1 MLRTCKPLALLLFL
15 VTLVAAAPASAV
27 LEIEITEGAPSAR
40 PIAIVPFGWQG
51 SGEPPLDIAAIVG
64 QDLTR
69 TGRFAPAARQDLVA
83 TPTRGEEVRFGN
95 WRTLG
100 VDHVVVGR
108 VAPAGRGQ
116 FNVQFQLFDVIRER
130 QMTGYSFEASRGNLR
145 NVAHQISDTIYRQ
158 ITGERGAANTRIA
171 FVSATGSGDQREYQL
186 QVADYDGYNART
198 ILTSSEPIMSPALSP
213 GGDRI
218 AYVSFEQGRSA
229 IYIQE
234 VSTGQRQR
242 VSAQSGIN
250 GAPAWSP
257 NGNRLA
263 ITLSKEGDPE
273 IYVLS
278 LNNGSLQ
285 RVTRSGA
292 IDTSPTWMPDGET
305 LVFTSDRSGGPQLYR
320 IPVDRSDP
328 ARRLTFEGSYNAD
341 PDVSPDGGKIA
352 YVHRVQNGAF
362 RIAVMDLRA
371 DLMRVVSDGQL
382 DESPSF
388 APNGA
393 MILFASE
400 HQGRG
405 VLGLVSSDGQASARL
420 SQAEGDI
427 REPSWGPFRE

>member
-1 MLRTCKPLALLLFL
+1 MATRWMLPPIL
-15 VTLVAAAPASAV
+15 VILGMFAYLPSAWAV
-27 LEIEITEGAPSAR
+27 LEIQITEGAPDAR
-40 PIAIVPFGWQG
+40 PIAVIPFGWQG
-51 SGEPPLDIAAIVG
+51 SGEPPADIAAIVG

-83 TPTRGEEVRFGN
+83 QPTRGEDVRFGN

-100 VDHVVVGR
+100 VDHVVIGR
-108 VAPAGRGQ
+108 MAPSGGDQ
-116 FNVQFQLFDVIRER
+116 FNVEFQLFDVIRER
-130 QMTGYSFEASRGNLR
+130 QMTGYSFQARRGNLR
-145 NVAHQISDTIYRQ
+145 NVAHQISDTVYQQ

-171 FVSATGSGDQREYQL
+171 FVSTTGSGDQRRFQL

-198 ILTSSEPIMSPALSP
+198 ILTSQEPIMSPALSP
-213 GGDRI
+213 GGERI

-229 IYIQE
+229 IYVQE
-234 VSTGQRQR
+234 VRTGQRQR

-263 ITLSKEGDPE
+263 ITLDKEGDPE
-273 IYVLS
+273 VYVLNI
-278 LNNGSLQ
+278 NNGNLQ

-292 IDTSPTWMPDGET
+292 IDTSPAWMPDGERI
-305 LVFTSDRSGGPQLYR
+305 VFTSDRSGGPQLYR
-320 IPVDRSDP
+320 IPVDRSES
-328 ARRLTFEGSYNAD
+328 AKRLTFEGRYNAD
-341 PDVSPDGGKIA
+341 PDVSPDGNAIT

-371 DLMRVVSDGQL
+371 NLMRVVTDGRL

>member
-1 MLRTCKPLALLLFL
+1 MLRITTPLALLLF
-15 VTLVAAAPASAV
+15 VATLVVATPASAV
-27 LEIEITEGAPSAR
+27 LEIEITEGAPEAR

-51 SGEPPLDIAAIVG
+51 SGEPPTDVAAIVG

-69 TGRFAPAARQDLVA
+69 TGRFAPAAREDLVA
-83 TPTRGEEVRFGN
+83 QPTRGEDVQFGN

-100 VDHVVVGR
+100 VDHVVIGR
-108 VAPAGRGQ
+108 MAPSGGDQ

-130 QMTGYSFEASRGNLR
+130 QMTGYSFEVGRNNLR
-145 NVAHQISDTIYRQ
+145 NVAHQISDTVYEQ
-158 ITGERGAANTRIA
+158 ITGDRGAANTRIA
-171 FVSATGSGDQREYQL
+171 FVSAEGDQREFQL

-218 AYVSFEQGRSA
+218 AYVSFEGGRSA
-229 IYIQE
+229 IYVQE
-234 VSTGQRQR
+234 VRTGNRQR
-242 VSAQSGIN
+242 VSSQSGIN

-257 NGNRLA
+257 DGDRLA
-263 ITLSKEGDPE
+263 LTLDKEGNPE
-273 IYVLS
+273 IYVL
-278 LNNGSLQ
+278 NPGNGNLQ

-292 IDTSPTWMPDGET
+292 IDTSPAWTPDGEEI
-305 LVFTSDRSGGPQLYR
+305 VFTSDRSGGPQLYR
-320 IPVDRSDP
+320 VPVDRSES
-328 ARRLTFEGSYNAD
+328 AQRVTFEGRYNAD
-341 PDVSPDGGKIA
+341 PDVSPDGDSIT
-352 YVHRVQNGAF
+352 YVHRVQNGDF
-362 RIAVMDLRA
+362 RIAVKDLRT
-371 DLMRVVSDGQL
+371 DLMRVVSEGRL

-393 MILFASE
+393 MVLYASE
-400 HQGRG
+400 YQGRG